1 MVLGMKN
8 KSFLK
13 SVWTVGL
20 LCFFQG
26 AYSASQPEWINAE
39 SEVYPHEKFVTATG
53 SASQSELAK
62 DRALANLM
70 KVFELKIREESVSRS
85 DTQVDFKDG
94 EESYTKS
101 NRVQQQISVQTDKVI
116 DGARIAGTWY
126 DEEVLNYHALAVLD
140 RKQAGNNIRQEMSR
154 LDDETET
161 ELKQSRTQKDP
172 LRVMANLYQALQNQ
186 KQRLALQKILKVV
199 DLSGQGRAVL
209 YSQAELSGRLD
220 SFLQQMKVAT
230 ATDNDPVGGLEQ
242 ALKSAMGNAGFPAAN
257 AMPDYTLVIG
267 LDVKDLG
274 KREGWYWL
282 RGKLSLKLIESSSGK
297 IRGRKQWPLKISALQ
312 RTETDTRL
320 MTQISKALNNDL
332 KAVILSFATGMDK

>member
-1 MVLGMKN
+1 MRN
-8 KSFLK
+8 KLLLK
-13 SVWTVGL
+13 SVWAAGL
-20 LCFFQG
+20 LCFVQG
-26 AYSASQPEWINAE
+26 ACSASQPEWINAE
-39 SEVYPHEKFVTATG
+39 SETYLHENFVTATG

-70 KVFELKIREESVSRS
+70 KVFELKIREQSVTRS
-85 DTQVDFKDG
+85 DTQVNVKDG
-94 EESYTKS
+94 EEHYTKS

-116 DGARIAGTWY
+116 DGARIAETWY
-126 DEEVLNYHALAVLD
+126 DEDVLIYHALAVVD
-140 RKQAGNNIRQEMSR
+140 RKQAANNIRQEMSR

-161 ELKQSRTQKDP
+161 ELEQSSAQKDP
-172 LRVMANLYQALQNQ
+172 LRVMANLHQALQHQ
-186 KQRLALQKILKVV
+186 KQRLALQKMLKVV
-199 DLSGQGRAVL
+199 DLNGSGRRSL
-209 YSQAELSGRLD
+209 FSLAELSGRLD
-220 SFLQQMKVAT
+220 SFLQAMKIAT

-257 AMPDYTLVIG
+257 AMPDYTLVIA

-274 KREGWYWL
+274 NREGWYWL

-297 IRGRKQWPLKISALQ
+297 VRGRKQWPLKISALQ

-332 KAVILSFATGMDK
+332 KAVILSFATGMDE